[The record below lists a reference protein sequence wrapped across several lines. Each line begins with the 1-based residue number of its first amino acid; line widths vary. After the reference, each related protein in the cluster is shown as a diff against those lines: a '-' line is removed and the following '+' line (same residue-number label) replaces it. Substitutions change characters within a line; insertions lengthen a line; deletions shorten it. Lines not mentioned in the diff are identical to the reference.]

1 MVHFSLRVLVGGF
14 PEKMDAR
21 LQLARMTEGGFSFIA
36 AIHLYNFTGQCL
48 KEEIQVLTMYV
59 SWKFLI

>member
-1 MVHFSLRVLVGGF
+1 MVHFSHGVLVGGF
-14 PEKMDAR
+14 PEKMDPR
-21 LQLARMTEGGFSFIA
+21 LKIARMPEGGFSFIA
-36 AIHLYNFTGQCL
+36 AIHLYNFIGQCL